1 MILLI
6 IIKISINLLYENEY
20 FSIEKWKYT
29 YITQSME
36 TIDSIELETLINE
49 NPEKLFVVYFGRDNC
64 SWCVEYISKIKK
76 IFDICQLEDG
86 ISMNCYYLDTKEN
99 NDIVTQQLR
108 EKLGVDFVPT
118 IVFVQ
123 NGSVYLLTSKEL
135 ALDDYDVWLQ
145 TNILDKILSK
155 EMRQ

>member
-1 MILLI
+1 M
-6 IIKISINLLYENEY
+6 
-20 FSIEKWKYT
+20 
-29 YITQSME
+29 
-36 TIDSIELETLINE
+36 
-49 NPEKLFVVYFGRDNC
+49 YFGRDNC